1 MHVPDTDECKRKEDE
16 WKERGESYLHYY
28 LRSTNSMNMDKEES
42 MSLGMPWLISTGGA
56 E

>member
-1 MHVPDTDECKRKEDE
+1 MCLILMNVKGRKMNG
-16 WKERGESYLHYY
+16 RNRAESYLHYY

-42 MSLGMPWLISTGGA
+42 MSLGIPWLISTGGA